1 MKRFYSLISL
11 ILHPIWIPTWA
22 LMVWFG
28 ILLSNRISF
37 FSSTFAMFLGYEFV
51 FLALFP
57 TLVAFSK
64 RLGQKTDWEM
74 SDVTS
79 RKWPFLVGG
88 IFWIGYALNIS
99 KELGEMGE
107 FLWMTTG
114 SGGILLLILAF
125 CYHRG
130 WKLSAHVSGW
140 AMMLPILAFQQHF
153 PSEVRLLLMLS
164 CILLV
169 GSIFGIRWI
178 SGAHEK
184 VELLGGLGIGILI
197 PSTFLSIISIL

>member
-28 ILLSNRISF
+28 ILLSDRISF
-37 FSSTFAMFLGYEFV
+37 FSSTFAIFLGYEFV
-51 FLALFP
+51 FLALLP

-74 SDVTS
+74 SNVNS

-88 IFWIGYALNIS
+88 IFWIGYALNIC
-99 KELGEMGE
+99 KELGKMGK

-140 AMMLPILAFQQHF
+140 AMMLPILACQQHF
-153 PSEVRLLLMLS
+153 PSEVRLLLMLE

-169 GSIFGIRWI
+169 GCVFGIRWI
-178 SGAHEK
+178 SGAHERD
-184 VELLGGLGIGILI
+184 ELLGGLTLGLFIG
-197 PSTFLSIISIL
+197 FLCINLY